1 MNRSMGNGLRPVRGT
16 VRAVS
21 RQLAIIGGLVFL
33 GAMSLIAQNAELQQK
48 LAAVKRSVIE
58 NKQRLQRYQWYESVQ
73 LTLKGDPKPASQNL
87 CRYAPDGTV
96 QKTPIGPPP
105 PPPSGGRL
113 KQKIVANKKAEMQ
126 DYMGDVKNLLAL
138 YVPPDPQK
146 MQQAYQSGNF
156 SLNPVGG
163 MLNLIFANYAQPNDK
178 LTVTFDQ
185 ASKKIT
191 ALHVNTYMGEA
202 KDVVTL
208 DVTMSSLPDGTS
220 FVLKTVLNATAKQL
234 VVTTINSNYEKLAA
248 N

>member
-1 MNRSMGNGLRPVRGT
+1 MIG
-16 VRAVS
+16 A
-21 RQLAIIGGLVFL
+21 LALL
-33 GAMSLIAQNAELQQK
+33 GATSLAAQNVELQQK

-58 NKQRLQRYQWYESVQ
+58 NKQRLQQYQWYESVQ
-73 LTLKGDPKPASQNL
+73 LTLKGEPKPASQNL

-113 KQKIVANKKAEMQ
+113 KQKIVAKKKEEMQ
-126 DYMGDVKNLLAL
+126 DYMGDVKNLLSL

-156 SLNPVGG
+156 SLNPAGG
-163 MLNLIFANYAQPNDK
+163 MLNLIFANYAQPGDK
-178 LTVTFDQ
+178 LTVRFDQ
-185 ASKKIT
+185 AAKKIT
-191 ALHVNTYMGEA
+191 ALHVDTYMGEA

-208 DVTMSSLPDGTS
+208 DVTMSTLPDGTN

-234 VVTTINSNYEKLAA
+234 VVTTINSNYQKLAA